1 MNILEPFC
9 ISIVF
14 AAIFVFGNK
23 LHIGYRTHPR
33 RALSAA
39 GGTAVAYVFI
49 HLLPELERAGDT
61 FVEITA
67 DQSLPFPEYRV
78 YLAAL
83 IGFILF
89 YGLEHMVHWSRLS
102 GRHERTGYGIGDPIF
117 ILHIV
122 GFALYAGLISYLMV
136 RSIEDGKPVPLL
148 MYGIAMGLHFLSTD
162 YSLHHEHGRLYE
174 VCGKWVLAGAVLAGW
189 VCGALTELHKPVVIT
204 MLGLVTG
211 GVVMNSMI
219 VELPGEK
226 DGKFLPFC
234 AGAAA
239 YSALL
244 FFI

>member
-1 MNILEPFC
+1 MNSLEPFC
-9 ISIVF
+9 ITIIF

-39 GGTAVAYVFI
+39 GGAAVAYVFI

-61 FVEITA
+61 FVKIMA
-67 DQSLPFPEYRV
+67 DRSLPVPEYHV

-83 IGFILF
+83 AGFILF
-89 YGLEHMVHWSRLS
+89 YGLEHMVHWSRRS
-102 GRHERTGYGIGDPIF
+102 GRPEQPGYGIGDPIF

-122 GFALYAGLISYLMV
+122 GFAVYAGLISYLMV
-136 RSIEDGKPVPLL
+136 RSIEGEAVPLL

-162 YSLHHEHGRLYE
+162 YSLNHEHGRLYQ
-174 VCGKWVLAGAVLAGW
+174 VCGKWVLAGSVLAGW
-189 VCGALTELHKPVVIT
+189 ACGALTELPKPAVIT
-204 MLGLVTG
+204 LLGLITG

-226 DGKFLPFC
+226 DGRFLPFC

-244 FFI
+244 FLI